1 MTTMF
6 SLPPTPS
13 EGPRTGQ
20 SAWAPSLPAIGDDQS
35 FVDVVS
41 SLTGYVRPRVV
52 LLPLLIVFRYF
63 NEVIDVSH
71 TFEQLKTTSTGHVL
85 RPLISSLSD
94 RCHRPTIVAALLYVP
109 SFYFIGIVTLI

>member
-20 SAWAPSLPAIGDDQS
+20 SAWAPSLPAVGDDQS

-41 SLTGYVRPRVV
+41 SLTGY
-52 LLPLLIVFRYF
+52 I
-63 NEVIDVSH
+63 NGIIDASH
-71 TFEQLKTTSTGHVL
+71 TFEQLKTTSAGHVL

-94 RCHRPTIVAALLYVP
+94 RCHRPTIVAALLYVAT
-109 SFYFIGIVTLI
+109 SFTLSDWYGCAYIL